1 MSNTI
6 NSRPQIGS
14 RIFGELKRLL
24 QIFLYMLICV
34 GAVLYFRMS
43 IPSKENI
50 GLWHFG
56 YAIVKALLLAKFILL
71 GHMLHIGER
80 QRGRPLFYSSVYQA
94 LALALLLIVL
104 IGLEEGAVALIHGQS
119 IRESIAQVLGSYLHL
134 VIAQGLLLF
143 LLLLP
148 YVAFLQ
154 LNDALGPGNLKRL
167 FFASRG
173 N

>member
-6 NSRPQIGS
+6 RSRPQIRS
-14 RIFGELKRLL
+14 RMLSELKRLF
-24 QIFLYMLICV
+24 QIFLYMLVCV

-43 IPSKENI
+43 IPSKENV

-80 QRGRPLFYSSVYQA
+80 ERGRPLFYSSLYQA

-104 IGLEEGAVALIHGQS
+104 IGLEEGAVAVVHGQS
-119 IRESIAQVLGSYLHL
+119 IRESIDQVLGSYLHL
-134 VIAQGLLLF
+134 VIVQGLLLF

-154 LNDALGPGNLKRL
+154 LSDALGPGKLKQL
-167 FFASRG
+167 FFSARR
-173 N
+173 